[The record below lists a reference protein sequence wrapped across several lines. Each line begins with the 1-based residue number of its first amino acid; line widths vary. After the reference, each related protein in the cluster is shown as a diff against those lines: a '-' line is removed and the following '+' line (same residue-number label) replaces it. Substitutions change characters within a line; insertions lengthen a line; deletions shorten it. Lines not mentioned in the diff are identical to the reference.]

1 MRRSLKASA
10 FSFGSIFV
18 LSIVTLGYQNC
29 SQFSANL
36 SPKQEFL
43 AKNRIFSSTSILPP
57 GSPQQ
62 VELPST
68 IEPSAPVSDAPASSA
83 PIVNQPVAE
92 EPKSS
97 APVSMDAPAAAPVAA
112 PAPTVAP
119 AAAGTNGSAV
129 GVVTDPGSRVDL
141 PMESMCSTGYTNI
154 NFGTGIENVA
164 EELKAVFVE
173 DYDANNIQASWGPP
187 AQKFCEFTDPVIKAN
202 LKQNKILTLID
213 IKKHCPNLAAGTY
226 RLAIVKASQ
235 NDNFHRNLVYREE
248 PFNGSFV
255 NVGMELDGYA
265 PQRMMRITLTKNASN
280 QFDASF
286 PPLLWDGAGTRPM
299 LLWAE
304 NRFFAGD
311 PNCTY
316 NVSPLLV
323 QLRPAEGLARGLELT
338 AQFQGVMF
346 DILGLRSIPVPFTKH
361 KISWLS
367 KKSAD
372 DHYFIVLPDAQ
383 GNVTGIEQLFGD
395 NTSGPDGKFAKNG
408 YLALGKWDGRRANG
422 SIDSSQKNGLID
434 SGDPVFSSLR
444 FWRDENRN
452 GVAEKSELHAL
463 ASLGVSSIDLN
474 YDKNYSERDR
484 FGNEIKMKSIVRTSD
499 GRMHVMYDVWFRLTQ

>member
-1 MRRSLKASA
+1 MRRSMKASA
-10 FSFGSIFV
+10 FSLGSIFV
-18 LSIVTLGYQNC
+18 LSVITLGYQNC

-57 GSPQQ
+57 GSNQ
-62 VELPST
+62 VEL
-68 IEPSAPVSDAPASSA
+68 SSQA
-83 PIVNQPVAE
+83 D
-92 EPKSS
+92 SS
-97 APVSMDAPAAAPVAA
+97 APVSSSDNPTSSAPVEETPVTATDAPQATTPAPTAAPVAA
-112 PAPTVAP
+112 APV
-119 AAAGTNGSAV
+119 AAGTNGSAV

-173 DYDANNIQASWGPP
+173 DYDINNIQGSWVAPT
-187 AQKFCEFTDPVIKAN
+187 QKFCEFTDPVIKAN

-338 AQFQGVMF
+338 AQFQGVLF
-346 DILGLRSIPVPFTKH
+346 DILGLRSVPVPFTKH

-372 DHYFIVLPDAQ
+372 DHYFIVLPDAK
-383 GNVTGIEQLFGD
+383 GNVTGIEQMFGD

-408 YLALGKWDGRRANG
+408 YLALNKWDGRRANG
-422 SIDSSQKNGLID
+422 TIDADQKNGLID
-434 SGDPVFSSLR
+434 SGDPVFTSLR

-474 YDKNYSERDR
+474 YDKNYSEKDR

-499 GRMHVMYDVWFRLTQ
+499 GRMHVMYDIWFRLTQ